1 MDVTECLSA
10 SSVLFCGDVQKA
22 ALNLVKGNVCL
33 FSLVLSG
40 LDKALQTRDG
50 KSNF

>member
-1 MDVTECLSA
+1 MNVAERLSA
-10 SSVLFCGDVQKA
+10 SSALFCGDVQKA
-22 ALNLVKGNVCL
+22 ALHLVKGNVCL